1 MTELDKA
8 VEHLTTTFQSL
19 GQIAAGYM
27 NLNPQ
32 EVADRLSETSP
43 DTAEYIALTELQSLI
58 GLPKAKIANRTV
70 E

>member
-1 MTELDKA
+1 MSELDKA

-27 NLNPQ
+27 NLDPQ
-32 EVADRLSETSP
+32 EVADQLKTTSP

-58 GLPKAKIANRTV
+58 GLPKANVADSSSK
-70 E
+70 

>member
-1 MTELDKA
+1 MSELDKA

-27 NLNPQ
+27 NLDPQ
-32 EVADRLSETSP
+32 EVADQLKTTSP

-58 GLPKAKIANRTV
+58 GLPKAKVADNSSK
-70 E
+70 

>member
-1 MTELDKA
+1 MTDLEKA

-19 GQIAAGYM
+19 AQIAAGYM
-27 NLNPQ
+27 NIDPQ
-32 EVADRLSETSP
+32 EVADQLKETSP

-58 GLPKAKIANRTV
+58 GLPKAKVANRTV

>member
-1 MTELDKA
+1 MTDLEKA

-19 GQIAAGYM
+19 AQIAAGYM
-27 NLNPQ
+27 NIDPQ
-32 EVADRLSETSP
+32 EVADQLKETSP

-58 GLPKAKIANRTV
+58 GLPKAKVANRTS

>member
-19 GQIAAGYM
+19 SQIAAGYM
-27 NLNPQ
+27 HLDPQ
-32 EVADRLSETSP
+32 EVADQLKETSP
-43 DTAEYIALTELQSLI
+43 DTAEYIALMELQSLI
-58 GLPKAKIANRTV
+58 GLPKAKVANRTV

>member
-1 MTELDKA
+1 MSELDKA

-27 NLNPQ
+27 NIDPQ
-32 EVADRLSETSP
+32 EVADQLKTTSP

-58 GLPKAKIANRTV
+58 GLPKAKVADSSSK
-70 E
+70 